1 MSGLDTLH
9 KTRVQ
14 TYSVLDLLCC
24 LLSALNNCCNLLNL
38 TRCPNYSI
46 DLALLNALLR
56 CNSLLV
62 FFRGEDS
69 LDLNLVVDIFQVLY
83 LNFNIR
89 VPLDGEVTWIMVGV
103 MQQWLRITRCITFIQ
118 LIVKRYYSSVS
129 VGVRVVG
136 LLSRLAFFEAEAM
149 LATET

>member
-1 MSGLDTLH
+1 MSG

-38 TRCPNYSI
+38 ARCPNYSI

-56 CNSLLV
+56 CNRLLV

-89 VPLDGEVTWIMVGV
+89 VPLDGEVRWIMAGV
-103 MQQWLRITRCITFIQ
+103 MQQWLRITRCITFTQ
-118 LIVKRYYSSVS
+118 LIVRWYYSSLS

-136 LLSRLAFFEAEAM
+136 LLSSLAFFEAEAM
-149 LATET
+149 LATG